1 MPSINP
7 SPDQLAA
14 FTAKVADDT
23 PLLML
28 NLLRFQAQAS
38 YASGSSQ
45 TPCSGREAYARY
57 SQTALRKVRGVGGEV
72 QVMAAAQAAL
82 IAPADEQWDELL
94 LVRYPSKAAFLSMLA
109 DPGDPP
115 ATQPP
120 PAPPARPPPDRPPAG
135 LTAGWQARLVP

>member
-7 SPDQLAA
+7 SPAQLAA
-14 FTAKVADDT
+14 FTADVADDT

-28 NLLRFQAQAS
+28 NLLRFQPQAS
-38 YASGSSQ
+38 YASDSSHA
-45 TPCSGREAYARY
+45 PCSGREAYARY

-82 IAPADEQWDELL
+82 IAPADERWDELL

-109 DPGDPP
+109 DPEYRA
-115 ATQPP
+115 ATEH
-120 PAPPARPPPDRPPAG
+120 R
-135 LTAGWQARLVP
+135 TAALADSRLIATTPR

>member
-7 SPDQLAA
+7 SPAQLAA
-14 FTAKVADDT
+14 FSAAVADDT

-28 NLLRFQAQAS
+28 NLLRFQSQAS
-38 YASGSSQ
+38 YSSGSSH

-82 IAPADEQWDELL
+82 IAPEGEQWDELL

-109 DPGDPP
+109 DPEYRA
-115 ATQPP
+115 ATEH
-120 PAPPARPPPDRPPAG
+120 R
-135 LTAGWQARLVP
+135 TAALADSRLIATTPR

>member
-7 SPDQLAA
+7 SPEQLAA

-38 YASGSSQ
+38 YASGSSHA
-45 TPCSGREAYARY
+45 PCSGRKAYARY

-72 QVMAAAQAAL
+72 QVMARAQAAL

-109 DPGDPP
+109 DPEYRA
-115 ATQPP
+115 ATEHRTAALADSRLIANTEH
-120 PAPPARPPPDRPPAG
+120 PAPAQPG
-135 LTAGWQARLVP
+135 